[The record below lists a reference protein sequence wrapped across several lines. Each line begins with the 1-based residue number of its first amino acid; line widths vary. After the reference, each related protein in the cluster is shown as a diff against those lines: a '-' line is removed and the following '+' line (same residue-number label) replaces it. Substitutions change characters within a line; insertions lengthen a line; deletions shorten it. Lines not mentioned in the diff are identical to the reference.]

1 MIAGKESLDIE
12 FKSDRDS
19 LKDSV
24 LIDAVVAMAN
34 TDGGRIYKVC
44 RQKTCQACPA
54 G

>member
-24 LIDAVVAMAN
+24 LNAVVAMAN
-34 TDGGRIYKVC
+34 TDGGRIYTVC